1 MSAFVPS
8 TSIVSLRLQA
18 TNLRQ
23 QSTFQNKL
31 VSIRCFRSRR
41 SIIHVPQIVCATNE
55 ESSSTDTK
63 EVPFEIRG
71 FSLGNVFLAL
81 GGGVTLWSFSS
92 YIDSTGTASASSLGF
107 VYGVPLLLVG
117 CALKYAELVPVPVQ
131 SEDGARDARESIGTE
146 TQKKIYSDI
155 TRHRYG
161 DEAHLQPALASLGLI
176 PRGEPCPVLQ
186 SAIERNVN
194 GEYEIELL
202 FKSIATPY
210 KVWEER
216 KDKYDKFFGP
226 GVSVN
231 VKKVD
236 SQNRLVA
243 LTITS
248 RQQGIQQE
256 IPGQEREGAEV
267 SS

>member
-8 TSIVSLRLQA
+8 TPVVAVRSQFK
-18 TNLRQ
+18 NLRQ
-23 QSTFQNKL
+23 QSTFY
-31 VSIRCFRSRR
+31 SPAISTRSFRSRR
-41 SIIHVPQIVCATNE
+41 SIINIPHIVCAVDE
-55 ESSSTDTK
+55 ETSSTETK
-63 EVPFEIRG
+63 DVPFEIRG

-92 YIDSTGTASASSLGF
+92 YIDSTGTASVSSLGF

-117 CALKYAELVPVPVQ
+117 CALKYAELQPVPVQ
-131 SEDGARDARESIGTE
+131 SENGAKDARESNATE

-176 PRGEPCPVLQ
+176 PRGEPCPILQ
-186 SAIERNVN
+186 SAIERSVK

-202 FKSIATPY
+202 FKSVATPY

-216 KDKYDKFFGP
+216 RDKYDKFFGP

-231 VKKVD
+231 VKKID
-236 SQNRLVA
+236 SENRLVA
-243 LTITS
+243 LIITS
-248 RQQGIQQE
+248 GQQGVQE
-256 IPGQEREGAEV
+256 QVQGQEREGAEV
-267 SS
+267 GS